1 MPNRV
6 IALTRS
12 RDDELTT
19 AATAPFA
26 RLADVALID
35 VERSDAS
42 FLVSR
47 LGIKQLPA
55 WIYPL
60 GDGMIIVVGTPE
72 PLIQHLRES
81 IRLQDRMTSPPPGA
95 PDTEITQIRDSIS
108 IMIINS
114 YMKWLETRRLT
125 ERARASRAEV
135 LERIEGLTDQ
145 LYPATQVSRLTRRLH
160 MPKQRTLHRSEFN
173 D

>member
-1 MPNRV
+1 MSNRV

-12 RDDELTT
+12 RDDELG
-19 AATAPFA
+19 AAAITPFKG
-26 RLADVALID
+26 LADVALID
-35 VERSDAS
+35 VERSDTS
-42 FLVSR
+42 FLISR

-60 GDGMIIVVGTPE
+60 GDGMIIVMGSPD
-72 PLIQHLRES
+72 PLVQHLRES
-81 IRLQDRMTSPPPGA
+81 IRLQDRMTSPPPRT
-95 PDTEITQIRDSIS
+95 PDTEIAQIRDSIS
-108 IMIINS
+108 IMIIHS
-114 YMKWLETRRLT
+114 YVKWLETRRTT

-145 LYPATQVSRLTRRLH
+145 LYPATQVSRLTRLH
-160 MPKQRTLHRSEFN
+160 MPNPQALHRSDFN